1 MVDEFNLQSF
11 KSSLTSLSFGDG
23 PHWRLPLV
31 LRFSSVFFRFYRKY
45 SFRFRLHGQM
55 FFFIFSGIFLFFPTG
70 NSFLPHQ
77 PTRSTLPWTDGAF
90 HCFLHSPK
98 FVKRNKNVI
107 WYNTVLRQLIISFK
121 KSNTRRGIR
130 NYISLRIGL
139 IEWT

>member
-1 MVDEFNLQSF
+1 MNLTY
-11 KSSLTSLSFGDG
+11 KVLKV
-23 PHWRLPLV
+23 HWRHFHLAMDHTGVCHLFYV
-31 LRFSSVFFRFYRKY
+31 FLLFSSVFTENIHFAFGYTAKCFFLF
-45 SFRFRLHGQM
+45 SPGFS
-55 FFFIFSGIFLFFPTG
+55 FFFSTG

-98 FVKRNKNVI
+98 VVKRNKNVI